1 MNSKPITPQ
10 QLKKLHTLLSTTKQ
24 MAYKQDLMD
33 TFCSDGRYPTS
44 SKDLYF
50 SEADAIIK
58 HLEGIQNPRPTSAPK
73 KPDTFLER
81 SKNLQRRSLISCLRE
96 CGYNHRGAADMDR
109 IYQWVLKYGYLHKE
123 LNDYSY
129 EELPKLVTQA
139 KSYRA
144 SYLKSLNK

>member
-1 MNSKPITPQ
+1 MTKPITKD
-10 QLKKLHTLLSTTKQ
+10 QLKKLHTLLSVTKQ
-24 MAYKQDLMD
+24 TAYKQDLMD

-58 HLEGIQNPRPTSAPK
+58 HLEQMQAPRPPQPPK
-73 KPDTFLER
+73 KADTFLER

-96 CGYNHRGAADMDR
+96 VGYNRGAHADMDA
-109 IYQWVLKYGYLHKE
+109 IYAWVLKYGYLHKE
-123 LNDYSY
+123 LNEYTY

-139 KSYRA
+139 KNYRA
-144 SYLKSLNK
+144 SYLQSLAKK